1 VLGPLFPLNNAMEI
15 YSRQVEQRVLS
26 QLLERDR
33 ASFLAVFGRRRIGK
47 TYLIRNFYLNRGT
60 LFHVTGVPKETAK
73 NQRANFNE
81 DLCDVFHGGE
91 SQKAPATWREAFD
104 SLRKAVASH
113 STQGKIIVFL
123 DELPWLASHKSGFV
137 QALTYCWNRYFEA
150 DSRII
155 LIVCGSAASW
165 MINNIIDDKGG
176 LYGRLTHQM
185 RLLPFNL
192 AETEEYLNCRG
203 IALDR
208 RQISEIYMATGGV
221 AKYLDLVPRG
231 RSSAQVVQHL
241 FFSRGAQSL
250 SGEFD
255 HLFRSLFQHSE
266 RHLNV
271 VRVLAKRQEGY
282 TRSQLVQEANLNSGS
297 VQLRVIRELKE
308 SGFISD
314 MRPFRAKKKG
324 SIYRLS
330 DEFSLFCIKWER
342 ELKDSQVQ
350 AQDNY
355 WMELHRTP
363 RWRAWSGYAFERLC
377 FNHIPQILR
386 ALGISGMHCNIS
398 GWSTRGGSGDKRGA
412 QVDMVIDRPDHCIHL
427 CEMKFSE
434 GPFVITG
441 HVAEALKE
449 KVARFVEDTGTRK
462 TIFLTLITCH
472 GIGAGR
478 ERLTIHNELTV
489 DDLFVTA

>member
-1 VLGPLFPLNNAMEI
+1 MKI
-15 YSRQVEQRVLS
+15 YSRCSEQQVLS
-26 QLLERDR
+26 QLLEKNRS
-33 ASFLAVFGRRRIGK
+33 SFLAVFGRRRIGK
-47 TYLIRNFYLNRGT
+47 TFLVRNFYLNRGT
-60 LFHVTGVPKETAK
+60 LFHITGVPKETAA
-73 NQRANFNE
+73 NQLRSFNE
-81 DLCDVFHGGE
+81 VLCDVFLGGE
-91 SQKAPATWREAFD
+91 SQKAPTTWREAFD
-104 SLRKAVASH
+104 SLRKAVATH
-113 STQGKIIVFL
+113 STRGKIIVFL
-123 DELPWLASHKSGFV
+123 DELPWLATHKSGFV
-137 QALTYCWNRYFEA
+137 QALTYCWNRYLET

-192 AETEEYLNCRG
+192 AETEEYLHCRG

-231 RSSAQVVQHL
+231 RSSAQAIQEL

-250 SGEFD
+250 AGEFD
-255 HLFRSLFQHSE
+255 RLFQSLFQNSE

-282 TRSQLVQEANLNSGS
+282 SRAQLVKEAKLHSGS

-308 SGFISD
+308 SGFISQL
-314 MRPFRAKKKG
+314 RPFGAKKKG

-330 DEFSLFCIKWER
+330 DAFSLFCIKWER
-342 ELKDSQVQ
+342 ELKDTQVQ
-350 AQDNY
+350 TQGNY

-398 GWSTRGGSGDKRGA
+398 GWSAPAGSGARRGA

-427 CEMKFSE
+427 CEIKFSE
-434 GPFVITG
+434 GPFVITR
-441 HVAEALKE
+441 HAAEALKE

-478 ERLTIHNELTV
+478 ERLSIHSELTV
-489 DDLFVTA
+489 DDLFVTV

>member
-1 VLGPLFPLNNAMEI
+1 MDI
-15 YSRQVEQRVLS
+15 YSRHAEQQVLS
-26 QLLERDR
+26 QLLESDR
-33 ASFLAVFGRRRIGK
+33 ASFLAVFGRRRVGK
-47 TYLIRNFYLNRGT
+47 TFLVRNFYLNRGT
-60 LFHVTGVPKETAK
+60 LFHITGVPRETAR
-73 NQRANFNE
+73 NQLRNFNE
-81 DLCDVFHGGE
+81 VLCDVFHGRE
-91 SQKAPATWREAFD
+91 SQKAPATWREAFER
-104 SLRKAVASH
+104 LRKAVASH
-113 STQGKIIVFL
+113 SPRGKIIVFL

-137 QALTYCWNRYFEA
+137 QALTYCWNRYLEA
-150 DSRII
+150 DSRVI
-155 LIVCGSAASW
+155 LVVCGSAASW
-165 MINNIIDDKGG
+165 MIKNIIDDRGG

-185 RLLPFNL
+185 RLLPFSL
-192 AETEEYLNCRG
+192 AETEEYLNGRG
-203 IALDR
+203 VSLDR

-231 RSSAQVVQHL
+231 RSSAQVIQDL

-255 HLFRSLFQHSE
+255 RLFKSLFQHSE

-282 TRSQLVQEANLNSGS
+282 TRSQLVKEADLRSGS
-297 VQLRVIRELKE
+297 VQLRVIRELRE
-308 SGFISD
+308 SGFISE
-314 MRPFRAKKKG
+314 MSPFGAKKKG
-324 SIYRLS
+324 SVYRLS
-330 DEFSLFCIKWER
+330 DAFSLFCIKWER
-342 ELKDSQVQ
+342 ELNDSHAQVQ
-350 AQDNY
+350 NNY

-363 RWRAWSGYAFERLC
+363 TWRAWSGYAFERLC

-398 GWSTRGGSGDKRGA
+398 GWRTQAGSGAKRGA

-441 HVAEALKE
+441 QVAEALKE
-449 KVARFVEDTGTRK
+449 KVARFVEGTGTRK
-462 TIFLTLITCH
+462 TVFLTLITCH

-489 DDLFVTA
+489 DDLFVNPQFTSH